1 MRSQR
6 QPRGMTLV
14 EVMVG
19 MGLVAVAMLALVS
32 ANTLAA
38 RASSRS
44 YRHHMAMRL
53 AQQRLDVLA
62 LGDQKLK
69 LRPVANGANFVPDGT
84 PLDCQEAF
92 GAASTTA
99 AIAELCNGSSPALL
113 GWVDLYGRPCRR
125 TGLPEEGFHP
135 TCQYRRYVR
144 FQQQVTGSKQ
154 GDIWRV
160 FVAVSHAP
168 QGQCSNFTQGDSQ
181 CVITTAVLTR

>member
-160 FVAVSHAP
+160 FVAVSHATD
-168 QGQCSNFTQGDSQ
+168 GQCRDFDEGDSQ
-181 CVITTAVLTR
+181 CVVVSAVLTR

>member
-1 MRSQR
+1 MRRQR
-6 QPRGMTLV
+6 HPRGITLI

-32 ANTLAA
+32 ANTMAA

-62 LGDQKLK
+62 LGDQKARLS
-69 LRPVANGANFVPDGT
+69 LAANGAGFVPDGVSA
-84 PLDCQEAF
+84 DCQEAF
-92 GAASTTA
+92 GSRLAM
-99 AIAELCNGSSPALL
+99 LCDGSAPGLV
-113 GWVDLYGRPCRR
+113 GWVDIYGRPCNPR
-125 TGLPEEGFHP
+125 GKPDEGFHP

-144 FQQQVTGSKQ
+144 YQHVPDSSTR
-154 GDIWRV
+154 GDVWRV

-168 QGQCSNFTQGDSQ
+168 DGQCGNFTEGNSQ
-181 CVITTAVLTR
+181 CVVTSAVLTR

>member
-1 MRSQR
+1 MRRQR
-6 QPRGMTLV
+6 HPRGMTLV

-53 AQQRLDVLA
+53 AQQRVDVLA
-62 LGDQKLK
+62 VGEQKLK
-69 LRPVANGANFVPDGT
+69 LRPVASGATFVPDGT
-84 PLDCQEAF
+84 AVDCQEAF
-92 GAASTTA
+92 GAAASTA
-99 AIAELCNGSSPALL
+99 ALAELCSGATPDVM
-113 GWVDLYGRPCRR
+113 GWVDIYGRPCRR
-125 TGLPEEGFHP
+125 TGKPEEGFHA

-144 FQQQVTGSKQ
+144 FEQVPSGSNQ
-154 GDIWRV
+154 GDLWRV

-168 QGQCSNFTQGDSQ
+168 NGQCSNFREGDSQ
-181 CVITTAVLTR
+181 CVVTSAVLTR